1 MVFGLLL
8 SSCNSTPVVTSPS
21 VPDATLR
28 QQLAQKLMLDF
39 RFYCQPGEQKYKYC
53 RKPLTQLP
61 TEIADLITNSDLGG
75 VILFADN
82 LESTEQVV
90 KLNHELHQTSQ
101 QSTLKLPLF
110 VSVDQEGGRVA
121 RLPRQTST
129 AFTGSLSIAATHA
142 KYGTWFAKQTGDVL
156 GKELAAVGFN
166 LNFAPNVDVNIN
178 PNNPVINVRSFGEDP
193 KVVSELAGA
202 QLAAM
207 QQHGLLGT
215 LKHFPGHGDTSVDSH
230 TGLPRVEHSLIKIK
244 QVDLA
249 PFQYAINNKLVN
261 VIMTAHIQYP
271 KLDNSMFVS
280 KDGKSMIKPATM
292 SRKILTD
299 LLRGQMGYQGLIVTD
314 ALDMRGVS
322 SFFNEQ
328 QAVIETFK
336 AGADI
341 ALMPIKIRKRED
353 FIKLEALLD
362 TLENAVLTGQL
373 NRAEV
378 EASYKRIVKAKRSL
392 NINFAPQTP
401 IAQKVKRAKAKL
413 ASPESRNIEL
423 ALAKA
428 AITAIKGS
436 GQLSSNTK
444 SIQLFMPDPN
454 KCLAISNALKA
465 RKATLQ
471 VNCMDYLN
479 YDLKKLQQGIKQ
491 ADVFVAASLTPKQSL
506 AEMGGM
512 DDLPRLSKQV
522 KKSKINKWSKPRIIN
537 SLLSF
542 AKQQNKQTVFISLRM
557 PYEATKYVKSADHLL
572 TTYSYNQYEDG
583 SGKVTGAAY
592 EALASVLLGRAQAV
606 GDLPVSIR

>member
-1 MVFGLLL
+1 MVFVVFLV
-8 SSCNSTPVVTSPS
+8 SCNSTPVKTSLS
-21 VPDATLR
+21 APDATLR

-61 TEIADLITNSDLGG
+61 TEIADLITKSDLGG

-82 LESTEQVV
+82 LKSTEQVV
-90 KLNHELHQTSQ
+90 QLNHELHQTSQ
-101 QSTLKLPLF
+101 LSALKLPLF

-142 KYGTWFAKQTGDVL
+142 NYGTWFAKQTGDVL

-193 KVVSELAGA
+193 KMVSELAGA

-230 TGLPRVEHSLIKIK
+230 TGLPKVEHDLAKVK

-249 PFQYAINNKLVN
+249 PFQYAIDNKLVN

-271 KLDNSMFVS
+271 KLDNSKFVS
-280 KDGKSMIKPATM
+280 KDGKSMVKPATM

-299 LLRGQMGYQGLIVTD
+299 LLRAQMGYQGLIVTD

-328 QAVIETFK
+328 QTVIETFK

-341 ALMPIKIRKRED
+341 ALMPIKIRKQED
-353 FIKLEALLD
+353 FIKLEQLLD
-362 TLENAVLTGQL
+362 GLERAVLSGQL
-373 NRAEV
+373 SRAEV
-378 EASYKRIVKAKRSL
+378 EASYLRIVKAKRSL
-392 NINFAPQTP
+392 NINFGPQTP
-401 IAQKVKRAKAKL
+401 IAEKVNQAKAKL
-413 ASPESRNIEL
+413 ASPESRSIEL

-436 GQLSSNTK
+436 GQLSPRTK

-454 KCLAISNALKA
+454 KCLAITHALKM
-465 RKATLQ
+465 RKPQLTI
-471 VNCMDYLN
+471 NCMDYLN
-479 YDLKKLQQGIKQ
+479 YDLKTLQQGIKQ
-491 ADVFVAASLTPKQSL
+491 ADAFIAASLTPKQSL

-512 DDLPRLSKQV
+512 GDLPRLSKQV

-542 AKQQNKQTVFISLRM
+542 AKQQKKQTVFVSLRM
-557 PYEATKYVKSADHLL
+557 PYEAVKYAPSADHVL
-572 TTYSYNQYEDG
+572 TTYSYNQYEDEAG
-583 SGKVTGAAY
+583 QVTGAAY
-592 EALASVLLGRAQAV
+592 EALASVLFGRTQAMGV
-606 GDLPVSIR
+606 LPVSVR